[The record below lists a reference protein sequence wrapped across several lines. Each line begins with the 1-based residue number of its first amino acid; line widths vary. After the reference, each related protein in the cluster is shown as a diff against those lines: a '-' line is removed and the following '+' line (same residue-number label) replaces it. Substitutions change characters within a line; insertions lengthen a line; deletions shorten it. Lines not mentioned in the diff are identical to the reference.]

1 MKQQFNPEIWLVERK
16 KFDPAKWL
24 DHPKTPVKIVRP
36 SEYKSA
42 SQLQYEVDVVL
53 NRIEGFRIDLT
64 TDYRDWLKLGF
75 AFSDEFGETG
85 REYFHRVSRFYC
97 GYDPAE
103 CDRQFDRCLRS
114 KRSGISIKSFFAAAR
129 DAGVDIR
136 V

>member
-16 KFDPAKWL
+16 KFDPSHWL
-24 DHPKTPVKIVRP
+24 ERPKTPVKIERH

-53 NRIEGFRIDLT
+53 SRIEGFRIDLT

-75 AFSDEFGETG
+75 AFSDEFGQAG
-85 REYFHRVSRFYC
+85 RDYFHRVSRFYC

-114 KRSGISIKSFFAAAR
+114 KISGISIKSFFAAAK